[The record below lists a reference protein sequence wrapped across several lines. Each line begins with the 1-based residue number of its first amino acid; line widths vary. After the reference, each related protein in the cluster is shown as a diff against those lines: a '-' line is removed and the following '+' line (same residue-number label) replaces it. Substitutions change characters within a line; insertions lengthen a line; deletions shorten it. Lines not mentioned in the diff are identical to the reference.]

1 MLNINFITVK
11 FASDWYDDVSVLWVK
26 H

>member
-11 FASDWYDDVSVLWVK
+11 FASDWCDDVSVLWVK